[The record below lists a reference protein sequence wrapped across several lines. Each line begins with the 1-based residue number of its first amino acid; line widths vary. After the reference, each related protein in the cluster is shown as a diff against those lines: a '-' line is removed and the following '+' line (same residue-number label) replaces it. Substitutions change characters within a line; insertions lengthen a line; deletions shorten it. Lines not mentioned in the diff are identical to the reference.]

1 MTRKEYAVP
10 ELLITP
16 VFTEAGF
23 ATSPGGAG
31 YSDSEGTENMT
42 HDDSPYLTL

>member
-10 ELLITP
+10 ELLLTP

-23 ATSPGGAG
+23 AQSGGAG

-42 HDDSPYLTL
+42 YDGDYMTL